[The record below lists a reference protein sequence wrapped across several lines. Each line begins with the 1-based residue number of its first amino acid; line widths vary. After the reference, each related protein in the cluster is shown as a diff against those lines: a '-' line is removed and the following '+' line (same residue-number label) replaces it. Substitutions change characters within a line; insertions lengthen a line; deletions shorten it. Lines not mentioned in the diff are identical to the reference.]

1 MNRSRQFLVLFACV
15 CCLLV
20 VATALPSADP
30 RVDAGDGVGWEPVV
44 GSGDDSPGENG
55 DDDPGENGD
64 DDPGENRD
72 DDPLDRSVDIE
83 VSGTVAP
90 GNEISIGVQR
100 PSLLDSSGPIVVE
113 GERVGEYDRYD
124 EGSVDYTVPFTEEIS
139 ISAPEDN
146 VTERFDVETDADI
159 TASRPLVPGR
169 QTTLNA
175 TVGSERLPGAA
186 VQVAGEQVATTDE
199 NGSATVT
206 VPGDAETVDL
216 TVERDPVRGAATVE
230 TADLDVAFT
239 SLLVLPGLPTSVQVS
254 ADGTPVSG
262 ATVEIDGETARTDDS
277 GQATLSVPVKNA
289 VTVAVSAGS
298 ERATATASRLYLR
311 LATPVLLVPSLL
323 VGIAVAYRRFTSART
338 RRRHA
343 TAFLDLGS
351 WLTGLAGLLSLSWPT
366 VDGGRS
372 RLWSLFPEFSLGL
385 PSFPEVNPSLPSL
398 SRPSLGGLFSGGDEG
413 SADGRRAGPDAGGT
427 AVAGES
433 DGEETDR
440 TPAQQVGVRWHRFVA
455 HLGIER
461 PETWTPGQVA
471 RRAIAAGLPG
481 QQVRALVETFR
492 AIEYGG
498 RDATPDRG
506 ERVRETTRS
515 LLDTD
520 PEEEDS

>member
-1 MNRSRQFLVLFACV
+1 MNRGRQFLVLFACV

-30 RVDAGDGVGWEPVV
+30 RVNPDDGIGWEPVV
-44 GSGDDSPGENG
+44 GSDDDTTT

-64 DDPGENRD
+64 NGDSQKNENGDDN
-72 DDPLDRSVDIE
+72 PLDSPVGID
-83 VSGTVAP
+83 VFGTVAP
-90 GNEISIGVQR
+90 GNQISIGVRR
-100 PSLLDSSGPIVVE
+100 PSPLDPSGPILVE
-113 GERVGEYDRYD
+113 GEQVGGYDRDD
-124 EGSVDYTVPFTEEIS
+124 EASVSYTVPFTEEIT
-139 ISAPEDN
+139 ISAPEYN

-159 TASRPLVPGR
+159 TASGPLVPGR

-186 VQVAGEQVATTDE
+186 VQVGGEQVGTTDE

-206 VPGDAETVDL
+206 VPGDTETVNL
-216 TVERDPVRGAATVE
+216 TVERDPVRGATTVE
-230 TADLDVAFT
+230 TADLDVAFS

-262 ATVEIDGETARTDDS
+262 ATVEIDGETARTDNS
-277 GQATLSVPVKNA
+277 GQATLSVPVSNA

-311 LATPVLLVPSLL
+311 LAVPVLLVPSLL
-323 VGIAVAYRRFTSART
+323 VGIAVAYRRFTSMRT
-338 RRRHA
+338 RRRYA

-351 WLTGLAGLLSLSWPT
+351 WLTGLAGLLSWSWPT
-366 VDGGRS
+366 FDGRRS
-372 RLWSLFPEFSLGL
+372 WSLFPAFSLGL
-385 PSFPEVNPSLPSL
+385 PSFPEVNPSLPTL
-398 SRPSLGGLFSGGDEG
+398 SGPSLGGLFSGGDDGGTDARPFG
-413 SADGRRAGPDAGGT
+413 SDAGETGVT
-427 AVAGES
+427 GES
-433 DGEETDR
+433 DEEETDR

-492 AIEYGG
+492 DIEYGG
-498 RDATPDRG
+498 RDATPDRV